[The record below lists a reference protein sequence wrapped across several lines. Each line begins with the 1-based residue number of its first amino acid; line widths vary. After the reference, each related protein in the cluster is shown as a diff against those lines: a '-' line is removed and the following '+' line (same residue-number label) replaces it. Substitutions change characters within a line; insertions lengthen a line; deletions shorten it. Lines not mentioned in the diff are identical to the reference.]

1 MKLLLFVCLL
11 AFNSSASSDRPAAFE
26 PFDGNW
32 RGTFQ
37 VFSAEGELLTEL
49 GVEQS
54 YRWEGNV
61 QVADFREVDTD
72 GNVTTAKAKNF
83 RNEAGELICRVEKST
98 GDVTEHVGRVTDGNL
113 FWYGPNECFR
123 EEVVTINGVP
133 SYTIDGFGTYGDTT
147 LLFKGRYQRVE

>member
-1 MKLLLFVCLL
+1 MLAMLFMLLMCLQP
-11 AFNSSASSDRPAAFE
+11 AADRPAAFE
-26 PFDGNW
+26 PFDGEW

-49 GVEQS
+49 SVEQS
-54 YRWEGNV
+54 YRWEGDV
-61 QVADFREVDTD
+61 QMAAFREVDRA
-72 GNVTTAKAKNF
+72 GNVTTANAKNF

-133 SYTIDGFGTYGDTT
+133 SYTIDGFGTYGDQT